1 MPSDM
6 PRVTLRIEQEY
17 IDKLK
22 VIADENER
30 SLNQEIVFTLKQRIK
45 EYEEQKGRINTL
57 ELPANCPE
65 SPYTK
70 NRKEE

>member
-22 VIADENER
+22 AIADENER

-45 EYEEQKGRINTL
+45 EYEEQKGRINTGKL
-57 ELPANCPE
+57 
-65 SPYTK
+65 SVSK
-70 NRKEE
+70 IG

>member
-6 PRVTLRIEQEY
+6 PRVTLKIEQEY

-45 EYEEQKGRINTL
+45 EYEEQKGRINTGKL
-57 ELPANCPE
+57 
-65 SPYTK
+65 SVSK
-70 NRKEE
+70 IG

>member
-1 MPSDM
+1 MPSEM

-22 VIADENER
+22 LVAEENER

-45 EYEEQKGRINTL
+45 EYEEQKGRINTGKL
-57 ELPANCPE
+57 
-65 SPYTK
+65 SVSK
-70 NRKEE
+70 IG

>member
-1 MPSDM
+1 MPSEM

-22 VIADENER
+22 LIAEENER

-45 EYEEQKGRINTL
+45 EYEEQKGRINTGKL
-57 ELPANCPE
+57 
-65 SPYTK
+65 SISK
-70 NRKEE
+70 IG

>member
-1 MPSDM
+1 MPSEM

-22 VIADENER
+22 LIAEENER

-45 EYEEQKGRINTL
+45 EYEEQKGRINTGKL
-57 ELPANCPE
+57 VISFKDWL
-65 SPYTK
+65 K
-70 NRKEE
+70 R

>member
-1 MPSDM
+1 MPSEM

-22 VIADENER
+22 LIAEENER

-45 EYEEQKGRINTL
+45 EYEEQKGRINTG
-57 ELPANCPE
+57 
-65 SPYTK
+65 
-70 NRKEE
+70 

>member
-45 EYEEQKGRINTL
+45 EYEEQKGRINTGKL
-57 ELPANCPE
+57 
-65 SPYTK
+65 SVSK
-70 NRKEE
+70 IG

>member
-1 MPSDM
+1 MPSEM

-22 VIADENER
+22 LIAEENER

-45 EYEEQKGRINTL
+45 EYEEQKGRINTGKL
-57 ELPANCPE
+57 
-65 SPYTK
+65 SVSK
-70 NRKEE
+70 IG

>member
-1 MPSDM
+1 MPSEM

-22 VIADENER
+22 LIAEENER

-45 EYEEQKGRINTL
+45 EYEEQKGRINTCKL
-57 ELPANCPE
+57 
-65 SPYTK
+65 SVSK
-70 NRKEE
+70 IG

>member
-1 MPSDM
+1 MPSEM

-22 VIADENER
+22 LIAEENER

-45 EYEEQKGRINTL
+45 EYEEQK
-57 ELPANCPE
+57 
-65 SPYTK
+65 
-70 NRKEE
+70 EE

>member
-30 SLNQEIVFTLKQRIK
+30 SLNQEIVFTLRQRIK
-45 EYEEQKGRINTL
+45 EYEEQKGRINTGKL
-57 ELPANCPE
+57 
-65 SPYTK
+65 SVSK
-70 NRKEE
+70 IG

>member
-1 MPSDM
+1 MPSEM

-22 VIADENER
+22 LIAEENER

-45 EYEEQKGRINTL
+45 EYEELKGRINTGKL
-57 ELPANCPE
+57 
-65 SPYTK
+65 SVSK
-70 NRKEE
+70 IG

>member
-6 PRVTLRIEQEY
+6 PRVTLRIEQES

-45 EYEEQKGRINTL
+45 EYEEQKGRINTGKL
-57 ELPANCPE
+57 
-65 SPYTK
+65 SVSK
-70 NRKEE
+70 IG

>member
-1 MPSDM
+1 MPSEM

-22 VIADENER
+22 LIAEENER

-45 EYEEQKGRINTL
+45 EYEEQKGRINTCVISFKDWL
-57 ELPANCPE
+57 
-65 SPYTK
+65 K
-70 NRKEE
+70 R